1 MLLTS
6 RHRFER
12 KKSVQIGMHGAGE
25 LELTEERLM
34 GEEKEDTVSSDQASR
49 TLGGEEGTVTASWP
63 VATTSLPHKT
73 LSMRI

>member
-1 MLLTS
+1 
-6 RHRFER
+6 
-12 KKSVQIGMHGAGE
+12 
-25 LELTEERLM
+25 M